1 MLSPYPLVSVI
12 MHVYNSSEYL
22 IESIESIL
30 NQTFRNF
37 ELIIINDGSTDE
49 SEKIIK
55 SYADKRIVFFIQ
67 ENKGLASTLNRG
79 INQARGNWI
88 ARMDADNIS
97 YPNRL
102 EEQLKFLINNKACV
116 AVGSNADYVD
126 RMVHIFIVLKNH

>member
-12 MHVYNSSEYL
+12 MPVYNSSEYL

-67 ENKGLASTLNRG
+67 ENKGLASTLNRELMKLG
-79 INQARGNWI
+79 VIGLLVWMLTI
-88 ARMDADNIS
+88 
-97 YPNRL
+97 
-102 EEQLKFLINNKACV
+102 FLIQIDWK
-116 AVGSNADYVD
+116 SN
-126 RMVHIFIVLKNH
+126 